1 MLSGCILVDCKETGD
16 PLLGDGVLLKEL
28 LREQLD
34 ALEEDADRLD
44 EAGEDRPDEA
54 GEDRPEAEE
63 DLDEAEEDLDEADED
78 LDRLVDL
85 ECLEVQLLLDEDLLL
100 WCLLWLLLELRD
112 LSGVVVALI

>member
-1 MLSGCILVDCKETGD
+1 MVPTEAAFPLLSGCILVDCKETGD

-54 GEDRPEAEE
+54 EE

-85 ECLEVQLLLDEDLLL
+85 ECLDVQLLLDEDLLL
-100 WCLLWLLLELRD
+100 
-112 LSGVVVALI
+112 

>member
-1 MLSGCILVDCKETGD
+1 MVPKEAAFPLLSGCILVDCKGTDD
-16 PLLGDGVLLKEL
+16 PPLASGGPWEL

-34 ALEEDADRLD
+34 ALEEDADRL
-44 EAGEDRPDEA
+44 DEA

-85 ECLEVQLLLDEDLLL
+85 ECLDVQLLLDEDLLL
-100 WCLLWLLLELRD
+100 
-112 LSGVVVALI
+112 

>member
-1 MLSGCILVDCKETGD
+1 MPLLSGCILVDCKGTGE
-16 PLLGDGVLLKEL
+16 PLLADGDLLKEL

-44 EAGEDRPDEA
+44 ETGEDRPD
-54 GEDRPEAEE
+54 EAEE

-85 ECLEVQLLLDEDLLL
+85 ECLDVQLLLDEDLLL

-112 LSGVVVALI
+112 LSGVVVTLI